1 MEKAMKIVYSVLV
14 AILLFIPS
22 LYFFGAHENWT
33 KLYGWEKKTSVAPL
47 TYASYTNRT
56 FQKTFT
62 EDFSKNFFLRKTL
75 LKTSLE
81 MWDVVNLRMF
91 HHGYSSSILE
101 GRDGILYE
109 KPYLQFHLQ
118 ADRSGDTNRYAS
130 VMKKLVELDGFCRS
144 IGADFVFMP
153 MADKPQAYPEFLPK
167 WVDWFFDYSNYD
179 AQSELAALCR
189 ANGIKTFDASSYLLS
204 TKNEWKEWVY
214 PPYGTHLNAYGL
226 GIIYEGFAEFAAA
239 NLEHRLKF
247 NRFTGV
253 HPIEPEWHVDDDI
266 ARLLNIWYNPRL
278 KNNPHF
284 APDFDAA
291 GVANKGSAII
301 LGDCYRTSLVT
312 IFRDAKL
319 FEPKKIVSSKR
330 SGQKA
335 KDFSKVIKDL
345 KLVVLTF
352 QSFNSGRMD
361 AREAEIESI
370 FAAMREARKQ
380 FASGKNL

>member
-204 TKNEWKEWVY
+204 KKKEWKEWVY
-214 PPYGTHLNAYGL
+214 PPGGTHFNAYGMGL
-226 GIIYEGFAEFAAA
+226 IYEGFADYAAT
-239 NLEHRLKF
+239 NLENNLKF
-247 NRFTGV
+247 NRFIGV
-253 HPIEPEWHVDDDI
+253 HGIDKVWKDDDDI
-266 ARLLNIWYNPRL
+266 SNLMNIWYNPIL
-278 KNNPHF
+278 WNNPHF